1 MSSLELEAKKP
12 QSHVDLVEQRS
23 SVSLGEIKRLTIE
36 PYTRPLDQNNKKYTD
51 NNLTPYNSV
60 F

>member
-1 MSSLELEAKKP
+1 MSSLELEAKP
-12 QSHVDLVEQRS
+12 QSHVDLVEKSS
-23 SVSLGEIKRLTIE
+23 SVSLDEIKRFTIE
-36 PYTRPLDQNNKKYTD
+36 PYTPPLDQNNKQYTE